1 MNTLSV
7 LIYLAGVAQTLTVV
21 LGVAIAAAAVTLFVA
36 VMISTNTYSINQQEN
51 ANKWRNRAI
60 WSLIVLLPLLS
71 ITPSRQTVLLITASE
86 MGERLVTSD
95 AVGQIADPS
104 MRLVQVWIQRETDRL
119 LAESANSGN
128 RR

>member
-7 LIYLAGVAQTLTVV
+7 LIYLAGVSQTLTVV
-21 LGVAIAAAAVTLFVA
+21 LGFSIAAAAVTLVVA
-36 VMISTNTYSINQQEN
+36 MLVSANTFSNQVQAS
-51 ANKWRNRAI
+51 ANKSRNRAI
-60 WSLIVLLPLLS
+60 WGLIVMLPLLS

-95 AVGQIADPS
+95 AVGQIADPG

-119 LAESANSGN
+119 LAESASPGN

>member
-1 MNTLSV
+1 MNTLSI

-21 LGVAIAAAAVTLFVA
+21 LGFSIAAAAVILSVA
-36 VMISTNTYSINQQEN
+36 MLVSATAYNNQGRED
-51 ANKWRNRAI
+51 ANKWRNKAI
-60 WSLIVLLPLLS
+60 WSLIVMLPLLS

-95 AVGQIADPS
+95 TVGQITDPS
-104 MRLVQVWIQRETDRL
+104 MRLVQVWIQRETERL
-119 LAESANSGN
+119 LAESASPGN